1 MSTVSSIV
9 HVNTQQGTSQILL
22 HENGEPLH
30 AVACHPS
37 QSAVAMGN
45 QRGILKVWDY
55 DNKVIISRRV
65 FETEKQIQCVTFDP
79 QGKSIRLLTLSVSF
93 CLCVVCYVALFPA
106 AAGIFSFQFT
116 CCDLKSCL
124 FPLWT
129 GLYLA
134 VGFSS
139 GAVHILNPS
148 TLQSDP
154 EEGFHYTND
163 SIELITFSSDSK
175 YLATA
180 VSKLF
185 AICLNLVI
193 SMIRTGIYDL
203 MVLFC

>member
-79 QGKSIRLLTLSVSF
+79 QGKSIRLLTCLSVSVF
-93 CLCVVCYVALFPA
+93 VWYVMLHCSQLLREYSV
-106 AAGIFSFQFT
+106 FST

-163 SIELITFSSDSK
+163 SIEHITFSSDSK

-193 SMIRTGIYDL
+193 SVIRTGIYDL